1 MPLSRYSPLFLTLSR
16 YSPLFLTLANLC
28 LEFRLFK
35 GNGEDVQKSLQ
46 YSQRVTG
53 GSTKVHHVIGLRRDL
68 VTQETGWAR
77 KHRKQSEVAELKITD
92 GTLQLFTV
100 IFLIIRSILTLKN
113 YCLKGYRTSFYI
125 IQQYTKFKFD

>member
-1 MPLSRYSPLFLTLSR
+1 MPLSRYSPLFRTLSS

-35 GNGEDVQKSLQ
+35 GDGEDVQKSLQ

-53 GSTKVHHVIGLRRDL
+53 GSTEVHHVIGLRRDL
-68 VTQETGWAR
+68 MTQETDWA
-77 KHRKQSEVAELKITD
+77 RKQSEVAELKITD